1 MSFHPAMPYGTER
14 WHRSERQTLPEG
26 PEFSFTPERRAE
38 FERLAAH
45 YPPEHRRS
53 SVLYALYLAQ
63 DQQGY
68 ISANAARH
76 VAEVVGI
83 TTADVED
90 VVSYYVMFHRA
101 PVGKYV
107 LQVYTTLSCAL
118 AGAERVLESMEQV
131 LGIKAGETDPSGL
144 FTIQQMECLGACDRA
159 PVMMV
164 NNNEWHEH
172 LQPEQ
177 VAGLVDRMK
186 TDGIKAL
193 SNCHLCEQRVS
204 EGKKTTTPAKAKAV
218 PDYEPV
224 LTKYAFTPGGAELDH
239 YVKNQAGY
247 QGLKKALSM
256 APDAV
261 IEEVKKSGLRG
272 RGGAGFP
279 TGLKWQFVDKKSPK
293 PKYIVCNAD
302 ESEPG
307 TFKDHL
313 LMERN
318 PHLLVEGC
326 LIGCYAIGSKAAY
339 IYIRGEFYH
348 LFPTMQQAIDDARK
362 AGYLGKNIMGSG
374 FDCEVY
380 LHRGAGAYEAGEE
393 TALLESLEGKRAQP
407 RFKPPFPAVEG
418 AWKSPTAVNN
428 VETLCNVPL
437 VMTRG
442 ADWFAALGPEK
453 NGGPKLF
460 CVSGAVKNPGV
471 FEAPMKVT
479 LKELIYDYA
488 GGPLDGHHVKAV
500 IPGGSSVPILM
511 PDQLDIPASFDD
523 VQKAGSLLGS
533 AAIMVLDETTDMV
546 WLAENLLHFYRHES
560 CGKCTPCREGTDWLY
575 RLLHRMIEGKATER
589 DIPLL
594 QSVANQINGKTL
606 CAFGDA
612 AATPV
617 LTTLKWFKPEFEAYV
632 KGTPPKPASYRGKP
646 HAPQAF
652 EAANV
657 DKPVGSH

>member
-1 MSFHPAMPYGTER
+1 MSFHPAMPYGTEQ
-14 WHRSERQTLPEG
+14 WHRSQRVMLPEG
-26 PEFSFTPERRAE
+26 PEFTFTSANREK
-38 FERLAAH
+38 FEAFALQFA
-45 YPPEHRRS
+45 PEHRKS
-53 SVLYALYLAQ
+53 AVLHALYLAQ
-63 DQQGY
+63 EQQGY

-76 VAEVVGI
+76 VAEVIGC
-83 TTADVED
+83 TSAEVED
-90 VVSYYVMFHRA
+90 VVSYYVMFHRT
-101 PVGKYV
+101 PVGTFV
-107 LQVYTTLSCAL
+107 LQVCTTLSCAL
-118 AGAERVLESMEQV
+118 AGAERVVEELEQK
-131 LGIKAGETDPSGL
+131 LGIGRGETDATGM
-144 FTIQQMECLGACDRA
+144 FTIQPMECLGACDRA

-164 NNNEWHEH
+164 NNEHWHEC
-172 LQPEQ
+172 LAPGQA
-177 VAGLVDRMK
+177 AGLVDRMK
-186 TDGIKAL
+186 TDGLKAL
-193 SNCHLCEQRVS
+193 NGCHLDVEHRPES
-204 EGKKTTTPAKAKAV
+204 EWRSKSTTPVRPKGT

-224 LTKYAFTPGGAELDH
+224 LTKYAFTPGGNTLEH
-239 YVKNQAGY
+239 YQQHQQGY
-247 QGLKKALSM
+247 EGLKKALAL
-256 APDAV
+256 APEQV
-261 IEEVKKSGLRG
+261 IDEVKKSGLRG

-279 TGLKWQFVDKKSPK
+279 TGLKWQFVDKKSPN

-326 LIGCYAIGSKAAY
+326 LIGCYAIGSTAAY
-339 IYIRGEFYH
+339 IYIRGEFQH
-348 LFPTMQQAIDDARK
+348 LFPVMQKAIDDARA
-362 AGYLGKNIMGSG
+362 AGLLGKNILGTG

-407 RFKPPFPAVEG
+407 RYKPPFPAVAG
-418 AWKSPTAVNN
+418 AWGCPTAVNN

-442 ADWFAALGPEK
+442 VEWYAALGPEK

-460 CVSGAVKNPGV
+460 CVSGHVKRPGV

-479 LKELIYDYA
+479 LKELIFDYA
-488 GGPLDGHHVKAV
+488 GGMRDGHTLKAV

-511 PDQLDIPASFDD
+511 PDQIDIAASFDA
-523 VQKAGSLLGS
+523 VQQAGSLLGS

-546 WLAENLLHFYRHES
+546 WLAENLLHFYQHES

-575 RLLHRMIEGKATER
+575 RLLHRMLNGEGTAK

-594 QSVANQINGKTL
+594 ESVAQQINGKSL

-617 LTTLKWFKPEFEAYV
+617 LTTLKWFKPEFERYA
-632 KGTPPKPASYRGKP
+632 KGEVAAPADYR
-646 HAPQAF
+646 ADQ
-652 EAANV
+652 
-657 DKPVGSH
+657 PVGSH

>member
-1 MSFHPAMPYGTER
+1 MSFHPAMPYGTTE
-14 WHRSERQTLPEG
+14 WHRSMRVTLPEG
-26 PEFSFTPERRAE
+26 PEFAYTGTARANFEE
-38 FERLAAH
+38 FASH
-45 YPPEHRRS
+45 YAPEHRKS
-53 SVLYALYLAQ
+53 AILHALYLVQ
-63 DQQGY
+63 EQQGY
-68 ISANAARH
+68 ISNNAARH
-76 VAEVVGI
+76 VAEVIGC
-83 TTADVED
+83 TTAEVED
-90 VVSYYVMFHRA
+90 VASYYVMFHRN

-107 LQVYTTLSCAL
+107 LQVCTTLSCAL
-118 AGAERVLESMEQV
+118 AGAERVVEELQHK
-131 LGIKAGETDPSGL
+131 LGIKPGETDATGM
-144 FTIQQMECLGACDRA
+144 FTIQPMECLGACDRA

-164 NNNEWHEH
+164 NNEHWHELLKPEETGALVDKIKTEGLKALNGCH
-172 LQPEQ
+172 LQ
-177 VAGLVDRMK
+177 V
-186 TDGIKAL
+186 
-193 SNCHLCEQRVS
+193 EQR
-204 EGKKTTTPAKAKAV
+204 GDHQGKTTTPAKCKAD
-218 PDYEPV
+218 PNYEPV
-224 LTKYAFTPGGAELDH
+224 LTKYAFTPGGAEFDH
-239 YVKNQAGY
+239 YVKNQQGY
-247 QGLKKALSM
+247 EGLKKALGM
-256 APDAV
+256 TPDAV
-261 IEEVKKSGLRG
+261 IEDVKKSGLRG

-293 PKYIVCNAD
+293 PKFIVCNAD

-348 LFPTMQQAIDDARK
+348 LFPAMEKAIADARR
-362 AGYLGKNIMGSG
+362 AGFVGNNILGSG
-374 FDCEVY
+374 FDCEIY

-418 AWKSPTAVNN
+418 AWHCPTAVNN

-460 CVSGAVKNPGV
+460 CVSGAVKHPGV

-488 GGPLDGHHVKAV
+488 GGPLDGRTLKAV

-511 PDQLDIPASFDD
+511 PDQIDIPASFDD
-523 VQKAGSLLGS
+523 IQRAGSMLGS
-533 AAIMVLDETTDMV
+533 AAIIALDDTTDMV
-546 WLAENLLHFYRHES
+546 WLAENLLHFYQHES

-575 RLLHRMIEGKATER
+575 RLLHRMIGGKSTSK
-589 DIPLL
+589 DIALL
-594 QSVANQINGKTL
+594 ESVANNINGKSL

-632 KGTPPKPASYRGKP
+632 KGKQPAAAPYRARTSTFAK
-646 HAPQAF
+646 ATA
-652 EAANV
+652 
-657 DKPVGSH
+657 DKPVETH